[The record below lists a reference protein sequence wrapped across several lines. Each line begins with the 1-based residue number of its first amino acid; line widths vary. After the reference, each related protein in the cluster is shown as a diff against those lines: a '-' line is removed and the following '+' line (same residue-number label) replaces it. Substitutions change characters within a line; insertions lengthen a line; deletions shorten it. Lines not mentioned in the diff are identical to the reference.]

1 MAAPLTPSD
10 LDDLVIA
17 TLPLFKRHKIT
28 DIALDLPEYISAKIM
43 NEKTVVER
51 GGESVNFKVKTRN
64 TGLARN
70 TGMLSED
77 VTGIEDVLVSAS
89 VPWTKQTVNWSY
101 SIDEPEFQSDAETI
115 IDILRIRDHDA
126 MGDMA
131 ELNEENMWS
140 APASTSEKR
149 PMGIPFW
156 LQKDTNTAANDG
168 TLNGR
173 DPSGF
178 TAGRGGISST
188 TYSKWRN
195 WTFRY
200 SAYTVDDLVRK
211 IKRALVFTKF
221 VPPVPTPELAYGAA
235 QREIYTTY
243 RVIEPLERLA
253 ETRNENLGNDVARYM
268 GQVVVGGVPL
278 RLAHYLEANDSND
291 PLYGVDWSVFR
302 PFVRKGAN
310 MRRMGPMQM
319 PKQHDGKTVHY
330 DTWMNYCCYNLRKC
344 WVGSLATT

>member
-1 MAAPLTPSD
+1 MSLTPSD
-10 LDDLVIA
+10 MDDLVVA
-17 TLPLFKRHKIT
+17 TLPLYKRRTLT
-28 DIALDLPEYISAKIM
+28 DIALDLPEYASARILTQKNVI
-43 NEKTVVER
+43 ER
-51 GGESVNFKVKTRN
+51 GGERINFKVKTRN

-70 TGMLSED
+70 TGILSED

-101 SIDEPEFQSDAETI
+101 SVDEPEFQSDEETI
-115 IDILRIRDHDA
+115 IDILRVRDQDA
-126 MGDMA
+126 QSDMA
-131 ELNEENMWS
+131 ELNEENLWS
-140 APASTSEKR
+140 APTSTSDNR

-168 TLNGR
+168 TMNGR

-178 TAGRGGISST
+178 TGGRGGISST
-188 TYSKWRN
+188 TYAKWRN

-200 SAYTVDDLVRK
+200 AAYTTDDLVRK
-211 IKRALVFTKF
+211 VKRSLVFTKF
-221 VPPVPTPELAYGAA
+221 VNPVPMIKETGYGPM

-253 ETRNENLGNDVARYM
+253 ELRNENHGSDLAKYM
-268 GQVVVGGVPL
+268 GQVTIGGVPL
-278 RLAHYLEANDSND
+278 RLAHYLESNDTND
-291 PLYGVDWSVFR
+291 PLYGVDWGVFR

-310 MRRMGPMQM
+310 MRRMGPVAM

-344 WVGSLATT
+344 WVGSLATS

>member
-1 MAAPLTPSD
+1 MASLTPSD
-10 LDDLVIA
+10 LDDLVVA
-17 TLPLFKRHKIT
+17 TLPLFKKHKIT
-28 DIALDLPEYISAKIM
+28 DISPDLNEYVSSKIM
-43 NEKTVVER
+43 NEKMVTER
-51 GGESVNFKVKTRN
+51 GGERINFKVKVRN

-101 SIDEPEFQSDAETI
+101 SVDEPEFQSDPETI
-115 IDILRIRDHDA
+115 IDILRIRDLDA
-126 MGDMA
+126 MTDMA
-131 ELNEENMWS
+131 ELNEENLWS
-140 APASTSEKR
+140 APSATTDNR

-156 LQKDTNTAANDG
+156 LQKDTTTSSNDG

-178 TAGRGGISST
+178 TAGRGGLSST
-188 TYSKWRN
+188 NYPKWRN

-200 SAYTVDDLVRK
+200 SAYTIDDLVRK
-211 IKRALVFTKF
+211 IKRSLVFTKF
-221 VPPVPTPELAYGAA
+221 TPPVPTPELGYGASS
-235 QREIYTTY
+235 REIYTTY
-243 RVIEPLERLA
+243 RVLEPLERLC
-253 ETRNENLGNDVARYM
+253 ENRNENHGNDLARYM
-268 GQVVVGGVPL
+268 GQVVVGGVPM
-278 RLAHYLEANDSND
+278 RLSHYLEANDTND
-291 PLYGVDWSVFR
+291 PLYGVDWGVFR

-319 PKQHDGKTVHY
+319 PRQHDGKTVHY

-344 WVGSLATT
+344 WVGSLATS

>member
-1 MAAPLTPSD
+1 MASLTPSD
-10 LDDLVIA
+10 LDDLVVA

-28 DIALDLPEYISAKIM
+28 DISPDLNEYISSKIM
-43 NEKTVVER
+43 NEKMVTER
-51 GGESVNFKVKTRN
+51 GGERINFKVKVRN

-101 SIDEPEFQSDAETI
+101 SVDEPEFQSDPETI
-115 IDILRIRDHDA
+115 IDILRVRDLDA
-126 MGDMA
+126 MTDMA
-131 ELNEENMWS
+131 ELNEENLWS
-140 APASTSEKR
+140 APTATTDNR

-178 TAGRGGISST
+178 TAGRGGLSST
-188 TYSKWRN
+188 TYPKWRN

-200 SAYTVDDLVRK
+200 SAYTIDDLVRK
-211 IKRALVFTKF
+211 IKRSLVFTKF
-221 VPPVPTPELAYGAA
+221 TPPVPTPELGYGSAM
-235 QREIYTTY
+235 REIYTTY
-243 RVIEPLERLA
+243 RVQEPLERLC
-253 ETRNENLGNDVARYM
+253 ENRNENHGNELAKYM
-268 GQVVVGGVPL
+268 NQVVVGGVPI
-278 RLAHYLEANDSND
+278 RLSHFLEANDTND
-291 PLYGVDWSVFR
+291 PLYGIDWGVFR

>member
-1 MAAPLTPSD
+1 
-10 LDDLVIA
+10 
-17 TLPLFKRHKIT
+17 
-28 DIALDLPEYISAKIM
+28 
-43 NEKTVVER
+43 
-51 GGESVNFKVKTRN
+51 
-64 TGLARN
+64 
-70 TGMLSED
+70 
-77 VTGIEDVLVSAS
+77 
-89 VPWTKQTVNWSY
+89 
-101 SIDEPEFQSDAETI
+101 
-115 IDILRIRDHDA
+115 
-126 MGDMA
+126 
-131 ELNEENMWS
+131 
-140 APASTSEKR
+140 
-149 PMGIPFW
+149 MGIPFW

-178 TAGRGGISST
+178 TTGRGGISST

>member
-1 MAAPLTPSD
+1 MASLTPSD
-10 LDDLVIA
+10 LDDLVVA

-28 DIALDLPEYISAKIM
+28 DISPDLNEYISSKIM
-43 NEKTVVER
+43 NEKMVTER
-51 GGESVNFKVKTRN
+51 GGERINFKVKVRN

-101 SIDEPEFQSDAETI
+101 SVDEPEFQSDPETI
-115 IDILRIRDHDA
+115 IDILRVRDLDA
-126 MGDMA
+126 MTDMA
-131 ELNEENMWS
+131 ELNEENLWS
-140 APASTSEKR
+140 APTATTDNR

-178 TAGRGGISST
+178 TAGRGGLSST
-188 TYSKWRN
+188 TYPKWRN

-200 SAYTVDDLVRK
+200 SAYTIDDLVRK
-211 IKRALVFTKF
+211 IKRSLVFTKF
-221 VPPVPTPELAYGAA
+221 VPPVPTPELGYGSAM
-235 QREIYTTY
+235 REIYTTY
-243 RVIEPLERLA
+243 RVQEPLERLC
-253 ETRNENLGNDVARYM
+253 ENRNENHGNELAKYM
-268 GQVVVGGVPL
+268 NQVVVGGVPI
-278 RLAHYLEANDSND
+278 RLSHFLEANDTND
-291 PLYGVDWSVFR
+291 PLYGIDWGVFR